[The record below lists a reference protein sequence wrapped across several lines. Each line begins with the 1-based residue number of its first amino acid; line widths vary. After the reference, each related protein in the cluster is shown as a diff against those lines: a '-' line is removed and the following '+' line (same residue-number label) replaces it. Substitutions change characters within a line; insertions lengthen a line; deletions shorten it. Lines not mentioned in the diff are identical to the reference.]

1 MELPLFELPIILIF
15 IMPFEHSSTILLSL
29 FKLAPIFGSPFQIF
43 EVLFGNDLLALA
55 IQVAILP
62 VSRPDVGGIYIS
74 SLALN
79 YVILEMTLK
88 SASIRI
94 SLTSIAVFPTLK
106 ELPKVVIVINH
117 LAAVS
122 MWHTILPLPL
132 INIRTLQVAET
143 PLPIRFPVFKTPLE
157 IGALCKNA
165 YSSCILG
172 EAFCGQKAI
181 VDDIA
186 GGNEE
191 IFAVGSGV
199 A

>member
-43 EVLFGNDLLALA
+43 EGLFGNDLLALA

-94 SLTSIAVFPTLK
+94 SLTSIAVLPTLK
-106 ELPKVVIVINH
+106 ELP
-117 LAAVS
+117 
-122 MWHTILPLPL
+122 
-132 INIRTLQVAET
+132 
-143 PLPIRFPVFKTPLE
+143 
-157 IGALCKNA
+157 
-165 YSSCILG
+165 
-172 EAFCGQKAI
+172 
-181 VDDIA
+181 
-186 GGNEE
+186 
-191 IFAVGSGV
+191 
-199 A
+199 